1 MTDWKPGMF
10 YDVGGSA
17 ALFWPDQHPEH
28 PDPELAQR
36 WLVFDPWG
44 GLDVIVGRLP
54 RDDAPI
60 TRELGWAPF
69 LVQAKAAEDFVR
81 ELWRELRK
89 THTKASL
96 RELSD
101 AVWRRLED
109 QNTLADQELIKSI
122 QEWRE
127 GKVIEL

>member
-28 PDPELAQR
+28 PDSELAQR

-54 RDDAPI
+54 REDMKP
-60 TRELGWAPF
+60 EYEMGWAPF
-69 LVQAKAAEDFVR
+69 LAPHTKPAR
-81 ELWRELRK
+81 EFWREIRD
-89 THTKASL
+89 TPIEASL
-96 RELSD
+96 EEL
-101 AVWRRLED
+101 
-109 QNTLADQELIKSI
+109 
-122 QEWRE
+122 
-127 GKVIEL
+127 